1 MVKKINKM
9 LNNLKFNII
18 KIQLAKF
25 NDGSVVTARRSDVM
39 PILKHKL
46 PRNPPSPKSS
56 TKAIIPNSRRKL

>member
-25 NDGSVVTARRSDVM
+25 NDGSVVTAAVRCNADS
-39 PILKHKL
+39 
-46 PRNPPSPKSS
+46 
-56 TKAIIPNSRRKL
+56 